1 MSSAA
6 SALEPWRRMRWAP
19 GSSPVARPGACF
31 PSHRG
36 IPGRNPSE
44 IARNSVES
52 KRPSE
57 LIDYATLTP
66 FAIGLLET
74 AFAIDDSSIGI
85 WR

>member
-1 MSSAA
+1 MDRTVRAPKISSL
-6 SALEPWRRMRWAP
+6 SLDQK
-19 GSSPVARPGACF
+19 SQ
-31 PSHRG
+31 RG
-36 IPGRNPSE
+36 VVE

-66 FAIGLLET
+66 FAIDLLET
-74 AFAIDDSSIGI
+74 AFAIDDSSIGM